1 MESFGQYLK
10 NLREEAGKSLEEIA
24 ENTKIALTNLEFL
37 EQDRYD
43 LLPPRVFVKGFIRS
57 YVQELGL
64 NADESVGRF
73 DEFTKEGELPDYED
87 EEHPVFRQT
96 APGGSFINRSWFT
109 LALTAAG
116 VVSISIIL
124 LTGVSRLFWGDTG
137 TGGPHPSV
145 RTVQPSGHDASS
157 ARVPSDES
165 TDSAAFTEPARTQEG
180 KRILEIRALAKTW
193 LRIEPD
199 SGPAEELMMAPD
211 DILVFTAKTG
221 FHLQTGNAGGIRLR
235 FDGQELPTLGKA
247 NQTLSL
253 TLP

>member
-10 NLREEAGKSLEEIA
+10 GLREDAGKSLEEIA
-24 ENTKIALTNLEFL
+24 ENTKIAVTNLEFL

-64 NADESVGRF
+64 DADESVGRF
-73 DEFTKEGELPDYED
+73 DEFTKQGELPDYEE
-87 EEHPVFRQT
+87 EEHPVFHQK
-96 APGGSFINRSWFT
+96 APFGSFMNSSWFT

-116 VVSISIIL
+116 VVSITIIL
-124 LTGVSRLFWGDTG
+124 LTGASRLFWWDAGSDG
-137 TGGPHPSV
+137 TQPSV
-145 RTVQPSGHDASS
+145 KTVQPSKDGGSS
-157 ARVPSDES
+157 AQVSSDKS
-165 TDSAAFTEPARTQEG
+165 QGSGAFTGPARTQEG
-180 KRILEIRALAKTW
+180 KKILEIKALANTW

-199 SGPAEELMMAPD
+199 SGPAEELVMAPG
-211 DILVFTAKTG
+211 DIQIFTAKTG
-221 FHLQTGNAGGIRLR
+221 FSLQTGNAGGIRIR
-235 FDGQELPTLGKA
+235 FDGRELPALGKA

>member
-10 NLREEAGKSLEEIA
+10 GLREDAGKSLEEIA
-24 ENTKIALTNLEFL
+24 ENTKIAVTNLEFL

-64 NADESVGRF
+64 NPDESIGRF
-73 DEFTKEGELPDYED
+73 DEFTKQGELPDYEE
-87 EEHPVFRQT
+87 EEHPVFHQK
-96 APGGSFINRSWFT
+96 APGGSFVNSSWFT

-124 LTGVSRLFWGDTG
+124 LTGVSRLFWWETG
-137 TGGPHPSV
+137 SGGPQPAV
-145 RTVQPSGHDASS
+145 KTVQPSRSGGSS
-157 ARVPSDES
+157 ARLPSDEAQ
-165 TDSAAFTEPARTQEG
+165 DGAAFTEPARTQGG
-180 KRILEIRALAKTW
+180 KKILEIKALASTW

-199 SGPAEELMMAPD
+199 SGPAEELVMAPG
-211 DILVFTAKTG
+211 DIQIFTAKTG

-235 FDGQELPTLGKA
+235 FDGRELPALGKA

>member
-24 ENTKIALTNLEFL
+24 ENTKIAVTNLEFL
-37 EQDRYD
+37 ERDRYD

-73 DEFTKEGELPDYED
+73 DEFTKQGELPDYEE
-87 EEHPVFRQT
+87 EEHPVFHQK
-96 APGGSFINRSWFT
+96 APGASFINSSWFT

-116 VVSISIIL
+116 VVSITIIL
-124 LTGVSRLFWGDTG
+124 LTGVTRLFWWDGDTK
-137 TGGPHPSV
+137 GPQPSV
-145 RTVQPSGHDASS
+145 KTVQPSGYGASS
-157 ARVPSDES
+157 VQVPSDES
-165 TDSAAFTEPARTQEG
+165 QDSAAFTEPARTQEG
-180 KRILEIRALAKTW
+180 KRILEIKALANTW

-199 SGPAEELMMAPD
+199 GGPAEEFVMAPG
-211 DILVFTAKTG
+211 DIQIFTAKMG

-235 FDGQELPTLGKA
+235 FDGRELPALGKA

>member
-10 NLREEAGKSLEEIA
+10 GLREEAGKSLEEIA
-24 ENTKIALTNLEFL
+24 ENTKIAVTNLEFL

-64 NADESVGRF
+64 NADESIGRF
-73 DEFTKEGELPDYED
+73 DEFTKQGELPDYEE
-87 EEHPVFRQT
+87 EEHPVFHQK
-96 APGGSFINRSWFT
+96 APGGSFINSSWFT

-116 VVSISIIL
+116 VLSITIIL
-124 LTGVSRLFWGDTG
+124 LTGVSRLFWWDAG
-137 TGGPHPSV
+137 TDGPQPAV
-145 RTVQPSGHDASS
+145 KTVQPSRFGGSP

-165 TDSAAFTEPARTQEG
+165 EDRAAFTSPTPTQG
-180 KRILEIRALAKTW
+180 GVKTLEIKALANTW

-199 SGPAEELMMAPD
+199 SGPAEELVMAPN
-211 DILVFTAKTG
+211 DILIFTAKTG
-221 FHLQTGNAGGIRLR
+221 FHLQTGNAGGIRLTL
-235 FDGQELPTLGKA
+235 DGRELPALGKA

>member
-10 NLREEAGKSLEEIA
+10 GLREDAGKSLEEIA
-24 ENTKIALTNLEFL
+24 ENTKIAVTNLEFL

-64 NADESVGRF
+64 NADESIGRF
-73 DEFTKEGELPDYED
+73 DEFTKQGELPDYEE
-87 EEHPVFRQT
+87 EEHPVFHQK
-96 APGGSFINRSWFT
+96 APSSSFMNSSWFT

-116 VVSISIIL
+116 VVSITIIL
-124 LTGVSRLFWGDTG
+124 LTGVSRLFWWNTG
-137 TGGPHPSV
+137 TDGTQPSV
-145 RTVQPSGHDASS
+145 KTVQPSKYGGSS
-157 ARVPSDES
+157 ARIPSDQS
-165 TDSAAFTEPARTQEG
+165 RDSAAFTEPARTQEG
-180 KRILEIRALAKTW
+180 KKILEIKALANTW

-199 SGPAEELMMAPD
+199 GGPAEELVMAPG
-211 DILVFTAKTG
+211 DIQIFTAKTG
-221 FHLQTGNAGGIRLR
+221 FNLQTGNAGGIRIR
-235 FDGQELPTLGKA
+235 FDGRELPALGKT

>member
-24 ENTKIALTNLEFL
+24 ENTKIAMTNLEFL

-64 NADESVGRF
+64 NADESAARF
-73 DEFTKEGELPDYED
+73 DEFTKVGELPDYEE
-87 EEHPVFRQT
+87 EEHPVFHQT
-96 APGGSFINRSWFT
+96 APGGSFVNSSWFT

-116 VVSISIIL
+116 VISITIIL

-137 TGGPHPSV
+137 TEGPQPSV
-145 RTVQPSGHDASS
+145 RTVQPSGYSASS
-157 ARVPSDES
+157 ARVNSDES
-165 TDSAAFTEPARTQEG
+165 ADSAAFTEPARTQEG
-180 KRILEIRALAKTW
+180 KKILEIKALANTW

-199 SGPAEELMMAPD
+199 SGPAEELVMAPG
-211 DILVFTAKTG
+211 DIQIFTAKTG

-235 FDGQELPTLGKA
+235 FEGRELPTLGKA
-247 NQTLSL
+247 YQTLSL

>member
-24 ENTKIALTNLEFL
+24 GNTKIAVTNLEFL

-73 DEFTKEGELPDYED
+73 DAFTKEGELPDYEE

-96 APGGSFINRSWFT
+96 ASGGSFINSSWFT

-116 VVSISIIL
+116 VISITIIL
-124 LTGVSRLFWGDTG
+124 LTGVSRLFWGDAG
-137 TGGPHPSV
+137 TEGSRPSV
-145 RTVQPSGHDASS
+145 RTVQPSGYDASS
-157 ARVPSDES
+157 PRVKSDES
-165 TDSAAFTEPARTQEG
+165 ADSAAFTEPARTQEG
-180 KRILEIRALAKTW
+180 KRILEIKALANTW

-199 SGPAEELMMAPD
+199 SGPAEELVMAPG
-211 DILVFTAKTG
+211 DIQIFTAKTG

-235 FDGQELPTLGKA
+235 FDGRELPTLGKA
-247 NQTLSL
+247 HQTLSL